1 MAQGDLNR
9 DPHLEWLGYVQPVGL
24 VLSAAVL
31 DRYNLPPEEQTRADG
46 EAVAACL
53 TPEDKPRALA
63 DPWTFFHRVLG
74 WRDHQI
80 AGLTETTPLPDGL
93 SVAIE
98 EADEILGPHWS
109 VIDPEGSPT
118 LLVRIEAPGVEPDK
132 RGAIAGWEATPHQRF
147 ERLLR
152 ENEIGVRAG
161 LLVTDDQIR
170 LVYAPKGETSG
181 WLSWPIRALATVA
194 GRPMLG
200 GLKLALNAFRLH
212 NEPPERRLTGLLKQ
226 SRDAQ
231 AEVSAKL
238 AEQVLG
244 ALHQLLRGLHAAD
257 EARIAKLAADR
268 PDHLYGGLLTVL
280 LRLVFLLYAEDRG
293 LIPSATDEEARR
305 LYDQGY
311 GVRALHAKLNADL
324 ARYPDTMEERRG
336 AWARLL
342 VLFRLVH
349 RGGGD
354 GFIRGRG
361 GELFDPAAYLFLM
374 GQDEPT
380 DPIRPATVSDGCIL
394 GVLDKLL
401 VLDGERLSYRTLDVE
416 QIGSVYE
423 TVMGF
428 TVETAAGPALALR
441 GGKNDKVPVFVDL
454 AAIAACKSADRQ
466 KRLKEGYDVKLPEK
480 VAKAVTAAKSLAEV
494 EAALKFRVDERGSPG
509 GTPAPAGSPLL
520 QPTDERRRTGSH
532 YTPRSLTEPI
542 VRHALEPAFERLG
555 PDAKPDEVLALQVC
569 DPAMGSGAFLV
580 EACRQLTTRLVKAW
594 ARWPATRPVIPP
606 DEEEDLHA
614 RRLVAQRCLY
624 GVDKNPRAVELA
636 KLSLW
641 LATLARDHEFTFLDH
656 ALKCG
661 DSLVGLDGRQIAAM
675 HWDASKPGL
684 PLFRQFVADRVAE
697 ATKARAEIQSAPD
710 DTTRAVLE
718 QKHCFVEGKVAAV
731 RVLGDAGLS
740 AFFAEDKP
748 KAREKRRATIESW
761 VAGNPVKWD
770 ELRAAAASLREGA
783 HPLSPFHWPVEFPEV
798 FSGANPG
805 FDAIIGN
812 PPFAGKNTTIAGNR
826 AHYLHWLQTL
836 HEGAHGNADLV
847 AHFFRRAFGLLRQ
860 DGAFGL
866 IATNTIGQ
874 GDTRDTGLAVI
885 LSEGGAIIR
894 ATRRRKWPGE
904 AAVVVSVVHVVKR
917 TRESQAV
924 EQLAV
929 IDGRSVRRISA
940 YLVAGDLDRAPARLT
955 ANARKAFQGSIVLG
969 MGFTFDDAAAAKGE
983 AESLETMRA
992 LITKDARNAERIF
1005 PYIGGEEVNTS
1016 PTHAHHRYVIDFADF
1031 PLRRDA
1037 ELPSWFTNAGTEAC
1051 EKRRRDWLREGSVPD
1066 DYPQPVAA
1074 DWPDLLEIVERR
1086 VRPKR
1091 KDADGSKWWQ
1101 FLRPR
1106 WELRNATT
1114 NLPEV
1119 FAVSRVTEHLCFA
1132 KMTTGQVF
1140 ADRLVIMS
1148 TDRMAFFAT
1157 IQSSIHEQWARTF
1170 SATMEDRLLYAP
1182 SDCFETFPFPPGFE
1196 TDAALEAA
1204 GRAYH
1209 DHRAGLMAMTGQGMT
1224 KTYNS
1229 FHDADKRSNSI
1240 MELRELH
1247 AAMDR
1252 AVLSA
1257 YGWDDLAARAAPVF
1271 LEKPADENGK
1281 GHRAGEPED
1290 DHTYQGRLFWPSAF
1304 RDEVLA
1310 RLLALNDK
1318 RAGEER
1324 AMGVAPA
1331 AAAGD
1336 EDEAA

>member
-1 MAQGDLNR
+1 MAAV
-9 DPHLEWLGYVQPVGL
+9 DPNLEWLGYVQPVGL
-24 VLSAAVL
+24 VLSPAIL
-31 DRYNLPPEEQTRADG
+31 DRYNLPPEEQTRADSD
-46 EAVAACL
+46 AVAACL
-53 TPEDKPRALA
+53 APEGEARALA
-63 DPWTFFHRVLG
+63 DPWTFFHRILG
-74 WRDHQI
+74 WREHQV
-80 AGLTETTPLPDGL
+80 AGLPGGPTLPDGL

-98 EADEILGPHWS
+98 EADIALEPHWA
-109 VIDPEGSPT
+109 VLDPEGRPT
-118 LLVRIEAPGVEPDK
+118 LLVRIEEPGVAPDK
-132 RGAIAGWEATPHQRF
+132 RGALVGWEATPHQRF

-152 ENEIGVRAG
+152 ENEAGVRAG

-181 WLSWPIRALATVA
+181 WLSWPIRALAAVA

-212 NEPPERRLTGLLKQ
+212 NEPPERRLPGLLKQ

-257 EARIAKLAADR
+257 EARIAKLADDR

-324 ARYPDTMEERRG
+324 ARYPDTMEERCG
-336 AWARLL
+336 GWARLL

-361 GELFDPAAYLFLM
+361 GDLFDPAAYPFLM
-374 GQDEPT
+374 GQDAPT
-380 DPIRPATVSDGCIL
+380 DPVRPATVSDGCIL

-401 VLDGERLSYRTLDVE
+401 VLGGERLSYRTLDVE

-454 AAIAACKSADRQ
+454 TRLAACKAADRQ
-466 KRLKEGYDVKLPEK
+466 KRLKEDYDVKLPDK
-480 VAKAVTAAKSLAEV
+480 VAKALAAARSLPEV
-494 EAALKFRVDERGSPG
+494 EAALKPRVDERGSPG
-509 GTPAPAGSPLL
+509 GTPSAPGSPLL

-542 VRHALEPAFERLG
+542 VRHALEPAFERVR
-555 PDAKPDEVLALQVC
+555 PDAKPDEVLALKVC

-580 EACRQLTTRLVKAW
+580 EACRQLGTRLVKAW
-594 ARWPATRPVIPP
+594 ACWPETRPTIPP
-606 DEEEDLHA
+606 DEDEDLHA

-675 HWDASKPGL
+675 HWDASKPNL
-684 PLFRQFVADRVAE
+684 PLFRKFVADRVAE
-697 ATKARAEIQSAPD
+697 ATRARAEIQSAPD
-710 DTTRAVLE
+710 DMARAVLE
-718 QKHCFVEGKVAAV
+718 QKHRFVEGKVADV
-731 RVLGDAGLS
+731 RVLGDAVLS
-740 AFFAEDKP
+740 AFFAEDKA
-748 KAREKRRATIESW
+748 KARGKRRATIESW
-761 VAGNPVKWD
+761 VAGSPVKWD
-770 ELRAAAASLREGA
+770 ELRAAASSLREGA

-805 FDAIIGN
+805 FDAIVGN

-826 AHYLHWLQTL
+826 AHYLSWLQTL
-836 HEGAHGNADLV
+836 HAGAHGNADLV

-860 DGAFGL
+860 GGAFGL

-874 GDTRDTGLAVI
+874 GDTRDTGLAAI
-885 LSEGGAIIR
+885 LGEGGVIIR
-894 ATRRRKWPGE
+894 ATRRLKWPGE
-904 AAVVVSVVHVVKR
+904 AAVVVSVVHVAKR
-917 TRESQAV
+917 APDTPGV
-924 EQLAV
+924 ERLAV
-929 IDGRSVRRISA
+929 LDGRSVRRISA
-940 YLVAGDLDRAPARLT
+940 YLVAGDLDHAAARLA
-955 ANARKAFQGSIVLG
+955 ANGRKAFQGSIVLG

-992 LITKDARNAERIF
+992 LIAKDPRNAERIF

-1016 PTHAHHRYVIDFADF
+1016 PTHAHHRYVIDFFDW
-1031 PLRRDA
+1031 PLGRRDLGRPWVSMSESERA
-1037 ELPSWFTNAGTEAC
+1037 QCRTSGIVPS
-1051 EKRRRDWLREGSVPD
+1051 
-1066 DYPQPVAA
+1066 DYPGEVAE
-1074 DWPDLLEIVERR
+1074 DWPDLLEIVRRR
-1086 VRPKR
+1086 VKPERDVQKR
-1091 KDADGSKWWQ
+1091 DALRIRWWQ
-1101 FLRPR
+1101 YAEKRPG
-1106 WELRNATT
+1106 LYNTIAPLKQVLATT
-1114 NLPEV
+1114 RVSSHLAIGLLPAGQVYSEQLIPLAFPNLAP
-1119 FAVSRVTEHLCFA
+1119 FAALQSRVHEVWA
-1132 KMTTGQVF
+1132 
-1140 ADRLVIMS
+1140 R
-1148 TDRMAFFAT
+1148 FFA
-1157 IQSSIHEQWARTF
+1157 SSL
-1170 SATMEDRLLYAP
+1170 EDRLRYTP
-1182 SDCFETFPFPPGFE
+1182 SDVFETFPFPPGFE
-1196 TDAALEAA
+1196 THTTLEAA
-1204 GRAYH
+1204 GQAYH
-1209 DHRAGLMAMTGQGMT
+1209 DHRAGLMAMTNKGMT
-1224 KTYNS
+1224 KTYND
-1229 FHDADKRSNSI
+1229 FHNAEKRSNSI
-1240 MELRELH
+1240 TELRDLH
-1247 AAMDR
+1247 AEMDR
-1252 AVLSA
+1252 AVLAS

-1281 GHRAGEPED
+1281 GHRPGEPED
-1290 DHTYQGRLFWPSAF
+1290 DHAYQGRLFWPSAF

-1310 RLLALNDK
+1310 RLLALNAE
-1318 RAGEER
+1318 RATEER
-1324 AMGVAPA
+1324 ALGLAPA

-1336 EDEAA
+1336 EGNDEDEAA